1 MEPGIVEPGRFQG
14 RGQSKNVARSLAME
28 KNKIMV
34 PVYPEKGGR
43 IMTVASLFQ
52 DIQMLGLFMLAG
64 FVLRELVKPIQ
75 KLYIPTAMLGGMVA
89 LVLGQQVLGLVQVPD
104 TFGSYSGVLIEV
116 VLTCTAF
123 GVTFD
128 KSRIR
133 NYADYTF
140 GSILIYGTQLLIGA
154 PLGQFLRRFWPSL
167 PDGWGILGCCAFW
180 GGHGTASAAGGVLEE
195 LGSEGSM
202 AMGMILS
209 TVGLIV
215 AVTAGII
222 LINWGIRRQYT
233 MYTKVSARGQDT
245 TLGGV
250 LPPEEQR
257 PIGLV
262 KTAPAGINALV
273 LQFSFV
279 MLCMWL
285 GSRIIALCGFVVPA
299 FNQIPLLVHG
309 MIGAV
314 VVRFVMHVTRTEGYM
329 DTASISTISGFT
341 LDVIIISAI
350 ATLKLSMFSDF
361 MVPILLFSLVLLS
374 ATLLLAV
381 CFMKYVSRHE
391 WFEKAC
397 CLFGM
402 SSGAVPT
409 GLALVRCVDPE
420 GKSSVPD
427 AQGVSSTVFTPVS
440 GVMPAL
446 LPALILTS
454 VNSVLGIAAVLV
466 AVPLVGGILLHR
478 KKGGR

>member
-1 MEPGIVEPGRFQG
+1 M
-14 RGQSKNVARSLAME
+14 S
-28 KNKIMV
+28 
-34 PVYPEKGGR
+34 
-43 IMTVASLFQ
+43 VASLFK
-52 DIQMLGLFMLAG
+52 DIQVLGLFMLLG
-64 FVLRELVKPIQ
+64 FILREICKPIQ
-75 KLYIPTAMLGGMVA
+75 KLYIPTAMLGGFIA
-89 LVLGQQVLGLVQVPD
+89 LILGQQVLGIMEVPE
-104 TFGSYSGVLIEV
+104 TFDSYSGVLIEV

-128 KSRIR
+128 KGRIR

-140 GSILIYGTQLLIGA
+140 GSVIIYGTQLLIGA
-154 PLGQFLRRFWPSL
+154 PLGQALRKFWPSL

-195 LGSEGSM
+195 LGSEGSL

-209 TVGLIV
+209 TIGLIV
-215 AVTAGII
+215 AVTVGIV

-233 MYTKVSARGQDT
+233 IYTKVSAQGQDK

-250 LPPEEQR
+250 LPAANQR
-257 PIGLV
+257 PIGIA
-262 KTAPAGINALV
+262 KTSQTGINALA

-285 GSRIIALCGFVVPA
+285 GSKIISLCGLVVPA

-314 VVRFVMHVTRTEGYM
+314 VVRFVMHICKADGYI
-329 DTASISTISGFT
+329 DTASVSTISGFT
-341 LDVIIISAI
+341 LDIIIISAV

-361 MVPILLFSLVLLS
+361 IVPIIIFSLVLLS
-374 ATLLLAV
+374 VTLFLAV
-381 CFMKYVSRHE
+381 FFMKYVSKHE

-446 LPALILTS
+446 LPVLILTS
-454 VNSVLGIAAVLV
+454 VVSVLGVASLLV
-466 AVPLVGGILLHR
+466 AIPLIGGIILHR
-478 KKGGR
+478 KK

>member
-1 MEPGIVEPGRFQG
+1 
-14 RGQSKNVARSLAME
+14 
-28 KNKIMV
+28 
-34 PVYPEKGGR
+34 
-43 IMTVASLFQ
+43 MTVASLFK
-52 DIQMLGLFMLAG
+52 DIQMLGLFMLLG
-64 FVLRELVKPIQ
+64 FLLRELCRPIQ
-75 KLYIPTAMLGGMVA
+75 KLYIPTAMLGGFIA
-89 LVLGQQVLGLVQVPD
+89 LVLGPQVLGLVNVPE

-128 KSRIR
+128 RGRIR

-140 GSILIYGTQLLIGA
+140 GSIIIYGTQLLIGA
-154 PLGQFLRRFWPSL
+154 PLGQFLRNFWPSL

-195 LGSEGSM
+195 MGSQGSL

-209 TVGLIV
+209 TIGLIA
-215 AVTAGII
+215 AVTIGII
-222 LINWGIRRQYT
+222 LINWGLHRQYT
-233 MYTKVSARGQDT
+233 IYTKVSAQGQDR

-250 LPPEEQR
+250 LPTGSQK
-257 PIGLV
+257 PIGHT
-262 KTAPAGINALV
+262 KTSPTGINALV

-279 MLCMWL
+279 LLCMWL
-285 GSRIIALCGFVVPA
+285 GSRIIFLCGLVFPF

-314 VVRFVMHVTRTEGYM
+314 VVRFVMHICKADGYI
-329 DTASISTISGFT
+329 DTASVSTISGFT

-361 MVPILLFSLVLLS
+361 IVPILIFSAVLLTV
-374 ATLLLAV
+374 TLLLAV
-381 CFMKYVSRHE
+381 FFMKYVSKSE

-440 GVMPAL
+440 GIMPAL
-446 LPALILTS
+446 LPALILSSTVS
-454 VNSVLGIAAVLV
+454 VMGVASLLV
-466 AVPLVGGILLHR
+466 IVPLAGGIMLHR
-478 KKGGR
+478 KK